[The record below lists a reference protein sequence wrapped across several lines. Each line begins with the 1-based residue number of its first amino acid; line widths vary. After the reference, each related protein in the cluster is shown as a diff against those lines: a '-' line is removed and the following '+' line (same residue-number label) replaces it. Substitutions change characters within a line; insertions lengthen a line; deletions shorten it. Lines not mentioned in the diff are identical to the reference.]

1 MYIKTQKQKK
11 GETIKFRKKNEQK
24 KTLERVIYK
33 TS

>member
-11 GETIKFRKKNEQK
+11 EKKTIKFRKKMKK

-33 TS
+33 TA